1 MTRSS
6 CRFYMSM
13 KVDDLR
19 HELASRDQPTEG
31 LKKDLA
37 WRLASLDDA
46 HCFHSLSLPQPI
58 STSSSMPSSK
68 EGMLATEDYNV
79 QTTEVRDRDSKRSSP
94 SRIAS
99 SLPSVQNHDPGDN
112 DQHIS
117 NSGRSSI
124 VSTNAFLSILAIVFL
139 LCILWHHIPSSNI
152 RYFTKSIDN
161 SYAFLSSRINC
172 QGFMRSSFQI

>member
-1 MTRSS
+1 
-6 CRFYMSM
+6 MSM

-19 HELASRDQPTEG
+19 RELASRDQPTEG

-46 HCFHSLSLPQPI
+46 HCFRSLSLPQPI
-58 STSSSMPSSK
+58 STSSTMPSRE
-68 EGMLATEDYNV
+68 EGMLTTEDYNVYNV

-117 NSGRSSI
+117 NSARSST

-152 RYFTKSIDN
+152 KYFTRSIDN
-161 SYAFLSSRINC
+161 SYAFLSSRIKC
-172 QGFMRSSFQI
+172 QGFMRS